1 MITYK
6 ESKEIKQTDIKS
18 LYSSVKWTNYTNNL
32 AKLENAINHSLSV
45 ITAWDGEK
53 LVGLIRAVGDG
64 ETILYIQ
71 DILVHPDFQNQQIG
85 TNLMNQMLHKYTD
98 IRQKVLL
105 TEEAPDVR
113 HFYQKFGFSS
123 CDKGQ
128 VVAFYKAY

>member
-1 MITYK
+1 MIHYK
-6 ESKEIKQTDIKS
+6 ESKEIKQTDIEF
-18 LYSSVKWTNYTNNL
+18 LYSSVKWTNYTNDL
-32 AKLENAINHSLSV
+32 EKLKKAIKQSLSV

-71 DILVHPDFQNQQIG
+71 DILVHPDFQNKQIG
-85 TNLMNQMLHKYTD
+85 TALMSQMLNQYKN

>member
-123 CDKGQ
+123 CDQGQ